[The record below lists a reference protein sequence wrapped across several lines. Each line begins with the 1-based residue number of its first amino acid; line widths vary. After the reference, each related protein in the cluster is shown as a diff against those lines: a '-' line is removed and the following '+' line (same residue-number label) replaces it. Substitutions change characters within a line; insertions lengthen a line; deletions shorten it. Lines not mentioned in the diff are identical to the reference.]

1 MYSSLMKEY
10 DWKYWLLE
18 NINQAFWQEK
28 KNRIEFLMWL
38 KNELNIIKYVK
49 RVVVV
54 VMRV

>member
-1 MYSSLMKEY
+1 MKEY